1 MGKQAPKSVWV
12 FHVDSGSCNG
22 CDIEI
27 LDMLTPYY
35 DPERFGI
42 KLVGTPRHADALL
55 VTGPMTRQCRRGVQK
70 VYEAMPPK
78 PRIVVAV
85 GSCASSGGIFYDGYP
100 IYRSKDRFGRD
111 RLRSGGVEEV
121 LPVDMYIPGCPPSPE
136 AILFGVAQLLGLKEK
151 KMKGEYYTDKETEF
165 KLPQYPI
172 EERIR
177 LSLRES
183 LKKVIG
189 YFDRD
194 RVLED
199 FMEIAG
205 EANRAENPKEKLH
218 ALVTGYFLQEKDSR
232 LKFSMKFLENEYWR
246 LKDDYENKY
255 VALVETHVQ

>member
-1 MGKQAPKSVWV
+1 MGKPALKSVWV

-22 CDIEI
+22 CDIEV

-55 VTGPMTRQCRRGVQK
+55 VTGAMTRQCRYAVKK

-78 PRIVVAV
+78 PRIVIAV
-85 GSCASSGGIFYDGYP
+85 GTCASSGGIFYDGYP

-136 AILFGVAQLLGLKEK
+136 AILFGIAQLLGVKEN
-151 KMKGEYYTDKETEF
+151 KMKGEHYTDKETEF
-165 KLPQYPI
+165 KLLQYPI

-189 YFDRD
+189 YFDRE

-205 EANRAENPKEKLH
+205 KANRAENPKEKLH
-218 ALVTGYFLQEKDSR
+218 ALVTGYFLKEKDSR

-246 LKDDYENKY
+246 LKDAYEERH
-255 VALVETHVQ
+255 VALTETHVP